1 MKRAREGELG
11 AGEGSCR
18 VSELV
23 LVKLRTILLEK
34 GHQTNDT
41 DGETHSGDRRC
52 SVLLNVLP
60 GFLVSM

>member
-11 AGEGSCR
+11 AGKGSCR

-23 LVKLRTILLEK
+23 LVKLRAILPEK

-41 DGETHSGDRRC
+41 DSETDSGGRDRRC
-52 SVLLNVLP
+52 SVLP